1 MTARTNDEEPDGSG
15 SSEED
20 LEFEKTLWEA
30 ADGLRGSVEAAQ
42 YKHLVLGL
50 LFLKYLSDAF
60 ETRRAWLDLQ
70 TRTNGSDYFATDDS
84 VRADILEDRDE
95 YVSENV
101 FWVPEKARWQALVD
115 ASSQKDIGSRIDAA
129 LESIEQENP
138 EQLRGALPQIYA
150 AAPIDATSLGQ
161 LVLTLSKLD
170 FATDPSKNGAGRRDL
185 LGRVYEYFIK
195 MFARSEGQRGGEFYT
210 PASVTRLLVEML
222 EPYKGRVYEPCFG
235 SAGLFVQSASFI
247 EVHGGRLRDIS
258 LYGQE
263 NNQATWRIGRMN
275 LVIHGLTGDL
285 KLGNTLLD
293 DQHKSL
299 KADFVIANPPFN
311 LDKWGAAQV
320 AEDSRWKFGAPP
332 DRNANYAWIQH
343 IIGKLSP
350 DGRAGFVLA
359 NGSLSAG
366 GAEGKIRQAIIEDDV
381 VDCIVALPGQL
392 FYTTQIPVCLW
403 FLDRDKKSANEND
416 RTGKVLFIDARK
428 LGTKIS
434 RTQIELTEDELA
446 RITGTY
452 HAWRS
457 GKEYADVAGFCHEAT
472 IEEISKHGYA
482 LTPGRFVGA
491 EEIEDDGE
499 PFEEKLPRLVA
510 LFNEQVAEGQ
520 RLDAEIRR
528 NLKELGFGG

>member
-1 MTARTNDEEPDGSG
+1 MTPPPNDPKQTSNGA
-15 SSEED
+15 SEED

-60 ETRRAWLDLQ
+60 DARRAWLDAQ
-70 TRTNGSDYFATDDS
+70 TRIEGSDYFTAADA
-84 VRADILEDRDE
+84 VREQVLDDRDE

-101 FWVPEKARWQALVD
+101 FWVPVKARWQALVD
-115 ASSQKDIGSRIDAA
+115 ASSQPDIGSRIDAA
-129 LESIEQENP
+129 LEAIEQENP

-150 AAPIDATSLGQ
+150 AAPLDATSLGE
-161 LVLTLSKLD
+161 LVVTLTKLD
-170 FATDPSKNGAGRRDL
+170 FALAGSDTGRRDL

-210 PASVTRLLVEML
+210 PSSVTRLLVEML

-235 SAGLFVQSASFI
+235 SAGLFVQSAGFI
-247 EVHGGRLRDIS
+247 EAHGGRLRDIS

-293 DQHKSL
+293 DQHKTL

-311 LDKWGAAQV
+311 LDKWGAGQV
-320 AEDSRWKFGAPP
+320 ANDPRWKFGAPT
-332 DRNANYAWIQH
+332 DGNANYAWIQH
-343 IIGKLSP
+343 IISKLAP

-366 GAEGKIRQAIIEDDV
+366 NVEGKIREAIIQDDV

-403 FLDRDKKSANEND
+403 FLDRNKQSANEND
-416 RTGKVLFIDARK
+416 RAGKILFINARK

-452 HAWRS
+452 HAWRT
-457 GKEYADVAGFCHEAT
+457 GTDYADIAGFCSEVT
-472 IEEISKHGYA
+472 TEEIAKHGYA
-482 LTPGRFVGA
+482 LTPGRYVGA

-499 PFEEKLPRLVA
+499 PFAEKMPRLVA
-510 LFNEQVAEGQ
+510 TLNEQIAEGQ
-520 RLDAEIRR
+520 RLDAEIAR

>member
-1 MTARTNDEEPDGSG
+1 MTNKPAETTTNAA
-15 SSEED
+15 SEQD
-20 LEFEKTLWEA
+20 LEKTLWEA

-60 ETRRAWLDLQ
+60 DARRAWLDAR
-70 TRTNGSDYFATDDS
+70 TREESSDYFTADAA
-84 VRADILEDRDE
+84 VRADVLDDRDE

-101 FWVPEKARWQALVD
+101 FWVPEPARWQALVD
-115 ASSQKDIGSRIDAA
+115 ATSLPDIGSRIDSA
-129 LESIEQENP
+129 LEAIENENP

-170 FATDPSKNGAGRRDL
+170 FAGAGPAAGRRDL

-210 PASVTRLLVEML
+210 PSSVTRLLVEML

-235 SAGLFVQSASFI
+235 SAGLFVQSASF
-247 EVHGGRLRDIS
+247 VDAHGGRLRDLS

-293 DQHKSL
+293 DQHKNL

-311 LDKWGAAQV
+311 LDKWGADQV
-320 AEDSRWKFGAPP
+320 ASDSRWKYGSPP

-343 IIGKLSP
+343 IIDKLAP

-366 GAEGKIRQAIIEDDV
+366 GAEGKIREEIIKDDV
-381 VDCIVALPGQL
+381 VDCVVALPGQL

-403 FLDRDKKSANEND
+403 FLDRNKASANEND

-434 RTQIELTEDELA
+434 RTQIELTDDQLA
-446 RITGTY
+446 RITSTY
-452 HAWRS
+452 HAWRV
-457 GKEYADVAGFCHEAT
+457 GTDYEDVSGFCRDAT
-472 IEEISKHGYA
+472 LEEITKHGFA
-482 LTPGRFVGA
+482 LTPGRYVGA
-491 EEIEDDGE
+491 EEVEDDGE
-499 PFEEKLPRLVA
+499 PFAEKMPRLAA
-510 LFNEQVAEGQ
+510 LLTEQVAEGQ
-520 RLDAEIRR
+520 RLDAEITR
-528 NLKELGFGG
+528 NLKEFGFGE